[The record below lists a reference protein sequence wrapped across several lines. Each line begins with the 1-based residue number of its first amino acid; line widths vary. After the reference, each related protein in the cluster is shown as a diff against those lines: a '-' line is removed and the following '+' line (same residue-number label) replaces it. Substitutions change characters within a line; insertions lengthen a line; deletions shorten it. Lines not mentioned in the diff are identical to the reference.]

1 MHEMNAMNAPNEIS
15 TSARLKFKSM
25 NVNGKGIQSMTWPS
39 MTRSIKFESAP
50 PDITAR
56 PKCII
61 GFMFMKKSMQ
71 RRIIHAIPERMRV
84 KTGELPNIPKAAP
97 AL

>member
-15 TSARLKFKSM
+15 TSARLKFKSI
-25 NVNGKGIQSMTWPS
+25 NENGNGIQSMTWPS
-39 MTRSIKFESAP
+39 MTRSMRFESAP

-56 PKCII
+56 PKRII
-61 GFMFMKKSMQ
+61 GFMFMKNRTQ
-71 RRIIHAIPERMRV
+71 RRMIHAMPESIRV
-84 KTGELPNIPKAAP
+84 KTGELPKIPKAAP

>member
-15 TSARLKFKSM
+15 TSARLKFKSI
-25 NVNGKGIQSMTWPS
+25 NENGNGIQSITWPS
-39 MTRSIKFESAP
+39 MTRSMRFESAP

-61 GFMFMKKSMQ
+61 EFIFVKKRTQ
-71 RRIIHAIPERMRV
+71 RRITHAIPERIRV
-84 KTGELPNIPKAAP
+84 KTCAPPNIPKAAP